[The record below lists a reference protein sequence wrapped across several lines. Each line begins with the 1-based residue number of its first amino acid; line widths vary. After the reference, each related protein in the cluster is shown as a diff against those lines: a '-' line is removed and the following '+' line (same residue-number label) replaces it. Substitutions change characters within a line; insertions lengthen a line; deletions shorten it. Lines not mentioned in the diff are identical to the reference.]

1 MKRLLG
7 VFCTTVFLLNGL
19 TKVIAEPTL
28 KLHFAGIETLTKRE
42 DAKTLRAIWNQKQ
55 TREFRT
61 EVLGKLA
68 KHLASLSGT
77 NSSQFKY
84 ILTDLGL
91 GETVLKVEPGNKGP
105 NISLMAS
112 MSNAR
117 GKEWIKQ
124 LKQVANR
131 AGATLQEQQQGGATG
146 WRADFEKGRSLGFGY
161 VNGWMLV
168 GIGQATFNPLKQAAR
183 KINEEGRAIPTD
195 TENDLTIEVQASALP
210 TIIKNQIPESAN
222 SIRLTS
228 HLKKDNFFTKAVITF
243 NKEFPNKIDNWE
255 IPTRTI
261 TEPLVSFTAAR
272 GIGLS
277 TAQEVLNPLQLK
289 PTNNQ
294 FFAWSQG
301 RTKFQSFFSVKVDDP
316 KTEISNLAKRI
327 GDFKKPGNDG
337 EKYIGN
343 VIHDPKKPS
352 VTWGNVPLFAP
363 YLTGAN
369 SDDKGYVVGG
379 VFPPDPIK
387 NPIPQQ
393 LLGEFINKKNL
404 VYYNWEIT
412 GQRLEKWNLLIQF
425 AAILSDRRGQL
436 VNKTKGIAFITSLYP
451 KLGNT
456 ITDAIF
462 NSNTLT
468 ITRKSHLGLSAL
480 EIALATRWL
489 DNPRFPELTLE
500 WPKTTEVPKAN
511 SQRIKKN
518 PSVNK

>member
-1 MKRLLG
+1 MKRVIR
-7 VFCTTVFLLNGL
+7 VFCTVAFLSAGL
-19 TKVIAEPTL
+19 AEITAEPTL

-42 DAKTLRAIWNQKQ
+42 DAKTLKAIWSQKE
-55 TREFRT
+55 TRELRT

-68 KHLASLSGT
+68 NHLGKISGG

-84 ILTDLGL
+84 ILSDLGL
-91 GETVLKVEPGNKGP
+91 GETILKVTTGDNGQ
-105 NISLMAS
+105 NISLMAT
-112 MSNAR
+112 MSNTR

-124 LKQVANR
+124 LKQLAKST
-131 AGATLQEQQQGGATG
+131 GATLQEQQQAGTTG
-146 WRADFEKGRSLGFGY
+146 WRVDFKEGRSLGFGY

-168 GIGQATFNPLKQAAR
+168 GIGQSTFKPLKQAAR
-183 KINEEGRAIPTD
+183 KIYKEGRAIPAD

-210 TIIKNQIPESAN
+210 AAIKNQLPSSAN
-222 SIRLTS
+222 SIRITS
-228 HLKKDNFFTKAVITF
+228 KLKKDNFFTKAVVEF
-243 NKEFPNKIDNWE
+243 NKELPNKIENWE

-277 TAQEVLNPLQLK
+277 TAQEVLKPLQLK

-301 RTKFQSFFSVKVDDP
+301 RTKFQSFFAVKVDDP
-316 KTEISNLAKRI
+316 KTEIASLAKRI
-327 GDFKKPGNDG
+327 SDFKKTGNDG
-337 EKYIGN
+337 ESYIGN
-343 VIHDPKKPS
+343 VVHDPKKPS

-363 YLTGAN
+363 YLTKGN

-387 NPIPQQ
+387 KPIPKE
-393 LLGEFINKKNL
+393 LLSEFINKENL
-404 VYYNWEIT
+404 IYYNWEIT
-412 GQRLEKWNLLIQF
+412 GQRLAKWNLLIQF
-425 AAILSDRRGQL
+425 AAILSDEREQL
-436 VNKTKGIAFITSLYP
+436 VNKTKGISFITSLYS

-456 ITDAIF
+456 ITDATLS
-462 NSNTLT
+462 SNKLT

-489 DNPRFPELTLE
+489 DNPQFPKLTLE
-500 WPKTTEVPKAN
+500 WPNPTETSKGK
-511 SQRIKKN
+511 SKRTKKK
-518 PSVNK
+518 PAAKK